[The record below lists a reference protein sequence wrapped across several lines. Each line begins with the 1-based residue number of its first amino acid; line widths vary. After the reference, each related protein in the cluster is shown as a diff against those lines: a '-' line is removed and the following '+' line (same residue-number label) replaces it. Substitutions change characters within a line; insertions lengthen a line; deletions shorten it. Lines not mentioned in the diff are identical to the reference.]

1 MRGDIPSFWPSNDPG
16 ELDTAVDIDP
26 VTFEVLRHRLWS
38 INDEQG
44 RMAAR
49 LSGSPTVYERFD
61 FNAALTTGEGHG
73 LLSGVYI
80 MHHGATIDEF
90 VRKVMAAWDPDDI
103 HPGDMFFTNDPWWGA
118 LHANDGI
125 LAAPIFWEDV
135 IVAWSGI
142 VMHDNDVGSPVP
154 GSFVAGAR
162 DRFDEAPLFP
172 GVKMV
177 EGFAMRRDVE
187 RAYLR
192 NSRSPEHNALNMRAR
207 VAALKSTYQRVREVI
222 ASYGIGA
229 FLATQRRMLDYVEQ
243 VVRMRLRDVPDG
255 TWFAAGHHDHDS
267 HDDTSY
273 PVRCAM
279 TKRGDS
285 LVFDMTGTAAQA
297 PGPINCA
304 RPALDASVLGMVLT
318 FFCYD
323 LPWTIGALRRIV
335 DVRAEAGTLNN
346 ALSPAA
352 VSMASVMAT
361 LTTQDL
367 AAHVLAKMLLCSER
381 QRAVAQA
388 TWTPGIYG
396 MRFASSDDRGRYT
409 ISSLGDGFGGG
420 GGARTFADGID
431 SGGIFHSM
439 ASRISNA
446 ETLEAEVPVLHLY
459 RRELRDSG
467 GPGRFRG
474 GVALE
479 SGFTPHKM
487 VGRGTLVTI
496 ASGVSLP
503 AGHGLAGGA
512 PGVAVS
518 NQVLRGSDIRERLA
532 AGRPPVGADDLE
544 ADALE
549 VVPAKALTSL
559 APGDVLIGVVP
570 GGAGYGDPLRRDPD
584 RVAADVAAELV
595 SATAAR
601 DVYGVVM
608 SAAGDVDEHATRDA
622 RERLR
627 EARVREA
634 RSPGLGN
641 EMPQDGDEDEEVV
654 HPVSDTVQAV
664 STAGGTLIV
673 RCTLCGH
680 RYGRYGEPYLAGL
693 PVRTLPL
700 GASVADNARC
710 NPRFVLYELVCP
722 GCGTAVAMTV
732 GEATAAPSFA
742 DLLG

>member
-1 MRGDIPSFWPSNDPG
+1 VTPLTAAGDGSGSG
-16 ELDTAVDIDP
+16 LDP
-26 VTFEVLRHRLWS
+26 VTFEVMRHRLWA

-61 FNAALTTGEGHG
+61 FNAALTTGDGHG
-73 LLSGVYI
+73 LYTGVYI

-90 VRKVMAAWDPDDI
+90 VRKVMGDWKPEEI
-103 HPGDMFFTNDPWWGA
+103 RPGDMFFTNDPWWGA

-125 LAAPIFWEDV
+125 LAAPIFWRDRL
-135 IVAWSGI
+135 VAWSGI
-142 VMHDNDVGSPVP
+142 VMHDNDVGGQVP

-172 GVKMV
+172 AVKMV
-177 EGFAMRRDVE
+177 ENFVTRRDVE

-207 VAALKSTYQRVREVI
+207 VAALKSTYRRVQEVI
-222 ASYGIGA
+222 ESYGIEA
-229 FLATQRRMLDYVEQ
+229 FLSTQEQMLDYVED
-243 VVRMRLRDVPDG
+243 VVRGRLRAIPDG
-255 TWFAAGHHDHDS
+255 EWFANGYHDHDS
-267 HDDTSY
+267 HREVMY
-273 PVRCAM
+273 PICCAM

-285 LVFDMTGTAAQA
+285 LTFDMTGTAPQA

-304 RPALDASVLGMVLT
+304 RPALDAAIIGMVLT

-335 DVRAEAGTLNN
+335 DVQAQEGTLNN
-346 ALSPAA
+346 AMSPAA

-388 TWTPGIYG
+388 TWTPGVYG
-396 MRFASSDDRGRYT
+396 MRFASVDERGRQT

-420 GGARTFADGID
+420 GGARTFTDGID

-446 ETLEAEVPVLHLY
+446 ETLESEVPILHLY

-479 SGFTPHKM
+479 SAFSPHKV
-487 VGRGTLVTI
+487 VGEGTLVTI

-503 AGHGLAGGA
+503 AGQGLAGGA
-512 PGVAVS
+512 PGIAVS
-518 NQVLRGSDIRERLA
+518 NRILRASDIRERLA
-532 AGRPPVGADDLE
+532 DGRPPVSETDITAGR
-544 ADALE
+544 LE
-549 VVPAKALTSL
+549 VQPAKALTTL
-559 APGDVLIGVVP
+559 AEGDVLIGVVA
-570 GGAGYGDPLRRDPD
+570 GGAGFGDPLRRDPHLIARD
-584 RVAADVAAELV
+584 LARGLV
-595 SATAAR
+595 SEPAAR
-601 DVYGVVM
+601 DIYGLVL
-608 SAAGDVDEHATRDA
+608 VDGEPDLEATRELRSSMRDT
-622 RERLR
+622 RRR
-627 EARVREA
+627 EARR
-634 RSPGLGN
+634 P
-641 EMPQDGDEDEEVV
+641 DGEHPAGAVLVAGVAV
-654 HPVSDTVQAV
+654 HPVSDAV
-664 STAGGTLIV
+664 EAVDCDGERIL
-673 RCTLCGH
+673 RCGVCH
-680 RYGRYGEPYLAGL
+680 YRYGAYSEPYLAATL
-693 PVRTLPL
+693 VRELPL
-700 GASVADNARC
+700 SASVSDNDRC
-710 NPRFVLYELVCP
+710 SARFVLAERYCP
-722 GCGTAVAMTV
+722 GCGTAVAATV
-732 GEATAAPSFA
+732 SDRSAATSVGDRVGPRA
-742 DLLG
+742 